1 MINVVYL
8 NMEYGI
14 HEQVTHNHDGSY
26 TVFLNA
32 RDSDAM
38 NRTAFIHALYHIRN
52 HDFEKSDVQEIEY
65 EAHKNSAPGLGPQ
78 DGWKEGM

>member
-14 HEQVTHNHDGSY
+14 HEQITQNHDGSY

-32 RDSDAM
+32 RDSTEM
-38 NRTAFIHALYHIRN
+38 NRMSFVHALCHIHN
-52 HDFEKSDVQEIEY
+52 NDFEKYDVQEIEY
-65 EAHKNSAPGLGPQ
+65 EAHKKKSPRRLPCRS
-78 DGWKEGM
+78 D